1 MSLLLSRESSTESEV
16 GGGGLST
23 PHLSDFSV
31 NYHNNNNN
39 NNNNSFSQ
47 DEGSVDGDRP
57 NSRLTIIESP
67 TTSYDQEE
75 DFPQFG
81 VDSPDVEDDY
91 YESSPRHQST
101 LKPGGSHTC
110 DECFKT
116 FSSPGKLK
124 QHEYTHTGE
133 TPFECKIPGCDKKFT
148 SKFKLKRH
156 ILIHSQTK
164 TFLCETCH
172 RAFRRKDHLKNHEK
186 VHDPGK
192 QVYTCSYNNCGR
204 TYNSVS
210 SFRKHQAMHSAEE
223 GQLDCK
229 ICKMVLQSQDELMNH
244 LKVHAGSRT
253 IKGSV
258 DKKFVCNQCEK
269 KFFTRKDL
277 KRHSV
282 VHTGNREFSCPH
294 CTQRF
299 GRKDHMTRHAKKT
312 HASFYEN
319 SRTRLISTP
328 VPDHPTDQ
336 ELPRSSRKE
345 RSISDPGPVPV
356 SPAINHPSE
365 HKLMEESAG
374 VHQPLQATNDFHK
387 LVTQDNVDK
396 VKTQPLAIQRQVIVH
411 PSSTS
416 DSFNRPLHQRNIE
429 NSDSYKQNLLHI
441 RTPNI
446 TRPNTSVKAG
456 SSQVK
461 SREPPILFQTNIP
474 QTGLT
479 YNQSGPLNFYSR
491 ESGNEVSSQ
500 DHITTGQ
507 HLNYEQE
514 RMAVDQKENF
524 QLNEMHTKRDRTGS
538 KVGESPPTNELQK
551 LLTLDRKSV
560 IIKEEEPSPKLYDED
575 LTDENAIKEL
585 LAEKDRIDLTSFMTE
600 FTDDLPPN
608 LSGRKRIFLNPPSP
622 SMDEESL
629 LPKYLEEN
637 LIKMEP
643 NSRPSSPMDSTII
656 QDNFT
661 TSNEQYPSF
670 DADPLDPDPPR
681 PGPYPHLIPL
691 QPKPRTIFIRT
702 QSQDSLTK
710 TKNPVLPSIHAESN
724 LVVPEPNQIKYPTVQ
739 NPLFLGFSDE
749 KDDQLTE
756 LRGSLFL
763 SEDYGQSYFQPW
775 N

>member
-16 GGGGLST
+16 GGGGLT
-23 PHLSDFSV
+23 APHLSDFSV
-31 NYHNNNNN
+31 NYNNN
-39 NNNNSFSQ
+39 NNNNSSFSQ
-47 DEGSVDGDRP
+47 DEGSFDGDRP
-57 NSRLTIIESP
+57 HSRLTIIESP
-67 TTSYDQEE
+67 TTSYDHDE
-75 DFPQFG
+75 DFSHFSL
-81 VDSPDVEDDY
+81 DSPDQEDDY
-91 YESSPRHQST
+91 YETSPRHPNN
-101 LKPGGSHTC
+101 LKPGGSHAC

-164 TFLCETCH
+164 TFLCDICQ

-192 QVYTCSYNNCGR
+192 TVYTCSYDGCGR
-204 TYNSVS
+204 TYNSIS

-229 ICKMVLQSQDELMNH
+229 ICKMMLQSQDELMNH

-312 HASFYEN
+312 HASFYEA
-319 SRTRLISTP
+319 SRAGHERTRLISTP
-328 VPDHPTDQ
+328 VPDQNSDH
-336 ELPRSSRKE
+336 ELPRSTRKE
-345 RSISDPGPVPV
+345 RSISDPGPIPV
-356 SPAINHPSE
+356 SPSINPSDQ
-365 HKLMEESAG
+365 KLIEESTG
-374 VHQPLQATNDFHK
+374 VKSAQVTHEFQK
-387 LVTQDNVDK
+387 LVTQDNFDK
-396 VKTQPLAIQRQVIVH
+396 NKTQPLAIQRQVIVR
-411 PSSTS
+411 PSSTN
-416 DSFNRPLHQRNIE
+416 DSFNRTPMAAKRNNE
-429 NSDSYKQNLLHI
+429 NSDSYKQNFLHI

-446 TRPNTSVKAG
+446 TTQNTSLKPQSIHA
-456 SSQVK
+456 K
-461 SREPPILFQTNIP
+461 SREIPIIFPNNIP
-474 QTGLT
+474 QNGLT
-479 YNQSGPLNFYSR
+479 YNQSGTANFYSR
-491 ESGNEVSSQ
+491 ESRNQNTSQ
-500 DHITTGQ
+500 EHIISG
-507 HLNYEQE
+507 HNLNYEQE
-514 RMAVDQKENF
+514 NLAQKENF
-524 QLNEMHTKRDRTGS
+524 QLNDMQTRRERHVS
-538 KVGESPPTNELQK
+538 KVQESPPANEFHK
-551 LLTLDRKSV
+551 LMTLNRDSV
-560 IIKEEEPSPKLYDED
+560 TIKEEEPCHELYDED
-575 LTDENAIKEL
+575 LPEENAIKEL

-600 FTDDLPPN
+600 FNDDLPQNIP
-608 LSGRKRIFLNPPSP
+608 GKRIVYLNPPSP
-622 SMDEESL
+622 PMDEDSL

-637 LIKMEP
+637 LIKLEP
-643 NSRPSSPMDSTII
+643 NSRPSSPMDSTLI
-656 QDNFT
+656 QENFNAT
-661 TSNEQYPSF
+661 NQQYPSF
-670 DADPLDPDPPR
+670 DQDPSSQSF
-681 PGPYPHLIPL
+681 PHLIPIQPL

-710 TKNPVLPSIHAESN
+710 TKNPVLPSIHAESS
-724 LVVPEPNQIKYPTVQ
+724 LVVPEPNQIKYPTTQ
-739 NPLFLGFSDE
+739 NHLFLGFSDE
-749 KDDQLTE
+749 KDEQLTE

-763 SEDYGQSYFQPW
+763 SEEYGQSYFQPW

>member
-1 MSLLLSRESSTESEV
+1 MSLFLSRESSTESEV
-16 GGGGLST
+16 GGGGVTTSTT

-31 NYHNNNNN
+31 NYNNNNT
-39 NNNNSFSQ
+39 SFSQ
-47 DEGSVDGDRP
+47 DEGSFDGDRP
-57 NSRLTIIESP
+57 HSRLTIIESP
-67 TTSYDQEE
+67 TTSYDHDE
-75 DFPQFG
+75 DFSNFSL
-81 VDSPDVEDDY
+81 DSPDQEDDY
-91 YESSPRHQST
+91 YETSPRNQSA
-101 LKPGGSHTC
+101 LKPGGSHAC
-110 DECFKT
+110 EECFKT

-133 TPFECKIPGCDKKFT
+133 TPFECTIPGCDKKFT

-164 TFLCETCH
+164 TFSCDICQ

-192 QVYTCSYNNCGR
+192 TVYTCSYSGCGR

-229 ICKMVLQSQDELMNH
+229 ICKMMLQSQDELMNH

-319 SRTRLISTP
+319 TRPVHERTRLISTP
-328 VPDHPTDQ
+328 VPDQNSDHD
-336 ELPRSSRKE
+336 LPRSSRKE
-345 RSISDPGPVPV
+345 RSISDPGPIPV
-356 SPAINHPSE
+356 SPSINPSE
-365 HKLMEESAG
+365 QKLIEERAG
-374 VHQPLQATNDFHK
+374 ATHEFEK
-387 LVTQDNVDK
+387 LVPQDSFDK

-416 DSFNRPLHQRNIE
+416 DSFNRPPMAAKRNTD
-429 NSDSYKQNLLHI
+429 NSDSYKQNFLHI
-441 RTPNI
+441 RTPTI
-446 TRPNTSVKAG
+446 TSPNPSLNAQ
-456 SSQVK
+456 SIHAK
-461 SREPPILFQTNIP
+461 SRQIPILFPNNIP
-474 QTGLT
+474 QTGLA
-479 YNQSGPLNFYSR
+479 YNQSGAPPFYTR
-491 ESGNEVSSQ
+491 ENGN
-500 DHITTGQ
+500 HITSQQEEHGISG
-507 HLNYEQE
+507 HNLNYEQE
-514 RMAVDQKENF
+514 SLAQKENF
-524 QLNEMHTKRDRTGS
+524 QIHDMQLKKERNITK
-538 KVGESPPTNELQK
+538 VQESPPANEFQK
-551 LLTLDRKSV
+551 IMTLERKSV
-560 IIKEEEPSPKLYDED
+560 IIKEEEPCHELYDED
-575 LTDENAIKEL
+575 LPEENDIKEL
-585 LAEKDRIDLTSFMTE
+585 LAEKDRLDLTSFMTE
-600 FTDDLPPN
+600 FNDDLPQN
-608 LSGRKRIFLNPPSP
+608 TTAKRRVFLNPPSP
-622 SMDEESL
+622 PMDEDDL

-643 NSRPSSPMDSTII
+643 NSRPSSPMDSTLI
-656 QDNFT
+656 QENFNT
-661 TSNEQYPSF
+661 TNQQYPSF
-670 DADPLDPDPPR
+670 DHDQDPSRQPF
-681 PGPYPHLIPL
+681 PHLIPI

-710 TKNPVLPSIHAESN
+710 TKNPVLPSIYAESS
-724 LVVPEPNQIKYPTVQ
+724 LVVPDTNQIKYPSTQ
-739 NPLFLGFSDE
+739 NHLFLGFSDE
-749 KDDQLTE
+749 KDEQLTE

-763 SEDYGQSYFQPW
+763 SEEYGQSYFQPW

>member
-16 GGGGLST
+16 GGGGLAT
-23 PHLSDFSV
+23 PHLSDFSI
-31 NYHNNNNN
+31 NYHNN

-47 DEGSVDGDRP
+47 DEGSNDGDRP

-81 VDSPDVEDDY
+81 VDSPDLEDNY
-91 YESSPRHQST
+91 YESSPRHQSS
-101 LKPGGSHTC
+101 LKPGGSHC
-110 DECFKT
+110 CEECFKT

-133 TPFECKIPGCDKKFT
+133 TPFECRIPGCDKKFT

-192 QVYTCSYNNCGR
+192 QVYTCTYSNCGR

-229 ICKMVLQSQDELMNH
+229 ICKMVLQSQEELMNH

-319 SRTRLISTP
+319 SRTRLVSTP
-328 VPDHPTDQ
+328 IPDQHTDQ

-356 SPAINHPSE
+356 SPAIHQPSE

-374 VHQPLQATNDFHK
+374 VHPIQATNDFHK
-387 LVTQDNVDK
+387 LVTQDKVDK
-396 VKTQPLAIQRQVIVH
+396 VKTQPLALQRQVIVH

-416 DSFNRPLHQRNIE
+416 DSFNRPLLQRNIE
-429 NSDSYKQNLLHI
+429 NSDSYKQDLLHI
-441 RTPNI
+441 RTQNI
-446 TRPNTSVKAG
+446 TRSNTSVKTG
-456 SSQVK
+456 TSQAK
-461 SREPPILFQTNIP
+461 SREPPIIFPTNIP
-474 QTGLT
+474 QNVVN
-479 YNQSGPLNFYSR
+479 YSHSGLNFYSR
-491 ESGNEVSSQ
+491 GSSN
-500 DHITTGQ
+500 D
-507 HLNYEQE
+507 YEGDS
-514 RMAVDQKENF
+514 MGLDQKENF
-524 QLNEMHTKRDRTGS
+524 QLNEMHSKKERASS

-551 LLTLDRKSV
+551 LLTIDHKSV
-560 IIKEEEPSPKLYDED
+560 IIKEEEPSAELYDED

-622 SMDEESL
+622 PMDEESL

-656 QDNFT
+656 QDNFA
-661 TSNEQYPSF
+661 TSNEQYSSF
-670 DADPLDPDPPR
+670 DADALDPANPR
-681 PGPYPHLIPL
+681 PGPYPPHLIPL

-710 TKNPVLPSIHAESN
+710 TKNPVLPSIHAESS
-724 LVVPEPNQIKYPTVQ
+724 LVVPEPNQIKYPTTQ

>member
-1 MSLLLSRESSTESEV
+1 MSLLLSRESSIESEV

-31 NYHNNNNN
+31 NYNNNNN
-39 NNNNSFSQ
+39 NTSFSQ
-47 DEGSVDGDRP
+47 DEGSFDGDRP
-57 NSRLTIIESP
+57 HSRLTIIESP
-67 TTSYDQEE
+67 TTSYDHDE
-75 DFPQFG
+75 DFSQFDL
-81 VDSPDVEDDY
+81 DSPDLEDDY
-91 YESSPRHQST
+91 YETSPRHQST
-101 LKPGGSHTC
+101 LKPGGSHSC

-164 TFLCETCH
+164 TFLCDICQ

-192 QVYTCSYNNCGR
+192 TVYTCSYDGCGR

-258 DKKFVCNQCEK
+258 DKKFVCNQCDK

-319 SRTRLISTP
+319 SRSGHERSRLISTP
-328 VPDHPTDQ
+328 IPEQNSDHD
-336 ELPRSSRKE
+336 LPRSTRKE
-345 RSISDPGPVPV
+345 RSISDPGPIPV
-356 SPAINHPSE
+356 SPSIIPSE
-365 HKLMEESAG
+365 HKLIEESAG
-374 VHQPLQATNDFHK
+374 VNPVQVTNEFQK
-387 LVTQDNVDK
+387 LVTQDNFDK
-396 VKTQPLAIQRQVIVH
+396 VKTQPLAIHRQVIVH

-416 DSFNRPLHQRNIE
+416 ESFNRSPMAAKRNIE
-429 NSDSYKQNLLHI
+429 NSDSYKQSFLHI

-446 TRPNTSVKAG
+446 TRPNTSVKAQ
-456 SSQVK
+456 SIHAK
-461 SREPPILFQTNIP
+461 SRDTPILFPTNIP
-474 QTGLT
+474 QNGLT
-479 YNQSGPLNFYSR
+479 YNQSGTLNFYSR
-491 ESGNEVSSQ
+491 ENGNQVTSHE
-500 DHITTGQ
+500 HITSGQ
-507 HLNYEQE
+507 NLNYEQE
-514 RMAVDQKENF
+514 SLAVAQKENF
-524 QLNEMHTKRDRTGS
+524 QMNEMQTKSERNIL
-538 KVGESPPTNELQK
+538 KIQESPPAIEFQK
-551 LLTLDRKSV
+551 LMTLERKSV
-560 IIKEEEPSPKLYDED
+560 IIKEEEPSHELYDED
-575 LTDENAIKEL
+575 LPDENAMTEL
-585 LAEKDRIDLTSFMTE
+585 LAEKDRLDLTSFMTE

-608 LSGRKRIFLNPPSP
+608 MTGKRKVYLDPPSP
-622 SMDEESL
+622 SMDEDSL

-643 NSRPSSPMDSTII
+643 NSRPSSPMDSTLI
-656 QDNFT
+656 QENYNAT
-661 TSNEQYPSF
+661 NQQYPSF
-670 DADPLDPDPPR
+670 DPDLPR
-681 PGPYPHLIPL
+681 PGPYPQLIPL

-710 TKNPVLPSIHAESN
+710 TKNPVLPSIHAECS
-724 LVVPEPNQIKYPTVQ
+724 LVVPEPNQLKYPTTQ
-739 NPLFLGFSDE
+739 NHLFLGFSDE